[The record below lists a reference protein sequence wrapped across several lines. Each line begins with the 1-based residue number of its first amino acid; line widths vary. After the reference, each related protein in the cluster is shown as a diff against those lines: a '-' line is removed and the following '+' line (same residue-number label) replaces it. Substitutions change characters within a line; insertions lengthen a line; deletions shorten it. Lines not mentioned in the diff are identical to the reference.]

1 MVVFAEAIK
10 SGFRNYFNFKGR
22 STRAELWWWVLFT
35 LVTGFALAVVDSI
48 IGTSGKPEE
57 QGFLE
62 GLFGLFTLLPT
73 LALGTRRLHDIN
85 RSGWWM
91 FLLLA
96 IFVGWFVLLLWSIR
110 KGDQNPNKYG
120 SDPYPKLFV
129 ELDLRE
135 VYGPQ

>member
-1 MVVFAEAIK
+1 
-10 SGFRNYFNFKGR
+10 
-22 STRAELWWWVLFT
+22 
-35 LVTGFALAVVDSI
+35 
-48 IGTSGKPEE
+48 
-57 QGFLE
+57 
-62 GLFGLFTLLPT
+62 TLLPT